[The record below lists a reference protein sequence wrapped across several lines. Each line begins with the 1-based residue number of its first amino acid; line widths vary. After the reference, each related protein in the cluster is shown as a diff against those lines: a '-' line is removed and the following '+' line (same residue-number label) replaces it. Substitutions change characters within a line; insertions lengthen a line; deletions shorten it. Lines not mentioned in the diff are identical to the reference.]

1 MADSMGASFVDART
15 VAGWSDAGSLTLYDV
30 RETHEFAAERIP
42 GARLMP
48 LSAFDPSK
56 VRPEPGTRL
65 VLQCA
70 AGIRC
75 GRAAEILRAAGYQG
89 ELYRLAGGL
98 RAWRGEGLPIER

>member
-1 MADSMGASFVDART
+1 MAESTGVSFVDART
-15 VAGWSDAGSLTLYDV
+15 VAGWSEAGGLTLFDV
-30 RETHEFAAERIP
+30 REPHEFAAERIP

-48 LSAFDPSK
+48 LSVFDPGK

-75 GRAAEILRAAGYQG
+75 GRAAEILRAAGYGG
-89 ELYRLAGGL
+89 EIFRLAGGL
-98 RAWRGEGLPIER
+98 KAWRAEGLPTER